1 MDVWRFKNLK
11 GLVHGSESN
20 IITAFTVTFIHTCS
34 APILALE
41 TGAGLPCVSNV
52 FSCSFTLLNS
62 DWSFCCQVTNLCSAS
77 CFWRSWSCFELKN
90 NVTVTFNT
98 VDCVT
103 DLRPNRHAKQSE
115 YWLRVT
121 NRLKDSLT
129 ASDLFSIAHVRYI
142 KILTWLRGFRV
153 KIANLSRV
161 HCLAIPRRDLST
173 KKTKPNI
180 EKWPESLSHVRILIC
195 RSWSTIVSMFG
206 RPNSRRKCH
215 SLPQSCAPGI

>member
-1 MDVWRFKNLK
+1 M
-11 GLVHGSESN
+11 HGSEPN
-20 IITAFTVTFIHTCS
+20 IITAFTATFIHTCS

-62 DWSFCCQVTNLCSAS
+62 DWSFCCQVTNLCWAS

-90 NVTVTFNT
+90 NVTVTFIT
-98 VDCVT
+98 VHCVT
-103 DLRPNRHAKQSE
+103 DLRPNRHARKNK

-121 NRLKDSLT
+121 HRLKDSLT
-129 ASDLFSIAHVRYI
+129 DAGLFWKAHVRYI

-153 KIANLSRV
+153 KTANLSRP
-161 HCLAIPRRDLST
+161 HYLAIPRGDLNT

-180 EKWPESLSHVRILIC
+180 EKWPESLGVMLE
-195 RSWSTIVSMFG
+195 
-206 RPNSRRKCH
+206 
-215 SLPQSCAPGI
+215 L

>member
-1 MDVWRFKNLK
+1 M
-11 GLVHGSESN
+11 HGSESN

-62 DWSFCCQVTNLCSAS
+62 DWSFCCQVTNLCWAS
-77 CFWRSWSCFELKN
+77 CFWRFWSCFELKSH
-90 NVTVTFNT
+90 VTVTLNT
-98 VDCVT
+98 VHCVT

-153 KIANLSRV
+153 KTTNLSRL
-161 HCLAIPRRDLST
+161 HYSQRRLEHKENQTKYRKMTRKPR
-173 KKTKPNI
+173 
-180 EKWPESLSHVRILIC
+180 SHVRIIIY
-195 RSWSTIVSMFG
+195 RTWAIVSMFG
-206 RPNSRRKCH
+206 RPDTRQKRH
-215 SLPQSCAPGI
+215 SLPQSCAPGL